1 MASFRISEPLSVE
14 EIVHQ
19 AGNFDYNQMVP
30 LRYWLRSADTIQKEA
45 RIYEREG
52 NDQQAYL
59 LLFRHATLILEK
71 LQKHPEAK
79 DPANKQALQEAR
91 KIVNRNL
98 PKLEELKPR
107 INKRH
112 QRFQEIKKDAE
123 RKRAAAQRQ
132 TVASPTQMARDLDHL
147 VLHSRKSSDPAL
159 FGRKQ
164 ALDAGENRD
173 LAVKIAQKEIRR
185 RDLAKRKVRQA
196 GVSDE
201 EEAERRTGGMWNNWE
216 DDLASDGAKEEP
228 DDLSQLIT
236 QVGRRGQEAVARRR
250 GSVDPEPSSPHTAA
264 YHYPHVPQKSNYEPY
279 ADSGMRPLTPTSVRA
294 PPLPEKAPLR
304 SPVSPPSIPRKI
316 AIDQEGVAPPPL
328 PGKYLDSD
336 VSSAPSRSASATPP
350 PPQELDSGDYTFKP
364 TAFLENGTPLRTVFI
379 PPTLRT
385 EFLRVASPNT
395 RKNLETCGI
404 LCGTLISNA
413 LFISRLLIPDQESTS
428 DTCETINESAI
439 FDYCDSEDLMVLGWI
454 HTHPTQTCFM
464 SSRDLHTHCGYQ
476 VMLPESIAIVCAPS
490 KDPSWG
496 IFRLTDPPGLKA
508 ILNCNAPGIFHPH
521 AETNI
526 YTDAKRPGHVF
537 EAPGLDFQVVD
548 LRPGH

>member
-1 MASFRISEPLSVE
+1 MASLRLSEPLSVE
-14 EIVHQ
+14 DIVQQ
-19 AGNFDYNQMVP
+19 AGKFEYDQMVP

-59 LLFRHATLILEK
+59 LLFRHATLILHR

-91 KIVNRNL
+91 NIVKRNL
-98 PKLEELKPR
+98 PKLEELRPR

-112 QRFQEIKKDAE
+112 QRFLEIKSDAE
-123 RKRAAAQRQ
+123 KKRAAAQRQ
-132 TVASPTQMARDLDHL
+132 TVASPTQLARDFDNIG
-147 VLHSRKSSDPAL
+147 LHSRKSSDPSM
-159 FGRKQ
+159 FGAKQ

-216 DDLASDGAKEEP
+216 DELASDRGKEEP

-250 GSVDPEPSSPHTAA
+250 GSVDPELSSPRTAA

-279 ADSGMRPLTPTSVRA
+279 ADSGMRPLTPTSARA
-294 PPLPEKAPLR
+294 PPLPDKYPLR
-304 SPVSPPSIPRKI
+304 SPVSPPSIPRKV
-316 AIDQEGVAPPPL
+316 AIDQEPIVPPPL
-328 PGKYLDSD
+328 PGKHLDSD
-336 VSSAPSRSASATPP
+336 VSNAPSRSASATPP
-350 PPQELDSGDYTFKP
+350 PHQELDSGDYTFKP

-385 EFLRVASPNT
+385 EFLRRASSNT
-395 RKNLETCGI
+395 RQNLETCGI

-454 HTHPTQTCFM
+454 HTHPSQTCFM

-490 KDPSWG
+490 KDPS
-496 IFRLTDPPGLKA
+496 
-508 ILNCNAPGIFHPH
+508 
-521 AETNI
+521 
-526 YTDAKRPGHVF
+526 
-537 EAPGLDFQVVD
+537 
-548 LRPGH
+548 